1 MSTAR
6 PAVAPPSLPDR
17 PGSRDLRPLVKVASF
32 LAPYK
37 ARVAGALAALVVASA
52 AWLALGQGLK
62 YVVDAGFGSGEAH
75 RLDVALAGALVV
87 AAVLSVATYARFL
100 LMMTTGE
107 RVVTDIR
114 RAVYGHLLRLEP
126 AFFETARTGEV
137 TSRLTNDVTLLQA
150 VIGFG
155 FSMFLRNA
163 LMLAG
168 ALALMVWTSPKLSAL
183 IVLGIPATLA
193 PILVVG
199 RKVRRLSREN
209 QDRVADVSAY
219 VDESIHEIR
228 TVQAWGHEDAD
239 RAHFGRHAEAA
250 YASGVARVRQK
261 AFLIGAVMLI
271 AFSAVV
277 VILWIGGRDVFAGT
291 LSAGALSAFVFYAM
305 LSAGAAA
312 AISEVWGDLQRAAG
326 ATERLMELL
335 ATEPAIV
342 APPHPVPLPAPP
354 RGEVRLERVTFRYP
368 SRPEVAALADVS
380 LAVAPGERVALV
392 GPSGAGKSTVFQLL
406 LRFYDP
412 DAGVVRVDG
421 VDARLADPHEVRGR
435 FALVPQEPVVFAAS
449 VAENVRYARA
459 GATDAEVREALAA
472 AYALDFVE
480 RLPQGLDTQLGERG
494 VRLSG
499 GQRQRLAIARA
510 LLADRAVL
518 LLDEATSSL
527 DAESERYVQ
536 LALERLMRGRTTLI
550 IAHRLA
556 TVQSADRI
564 VVMDHGRIVASGSHA
579 ELVRQGGLYA
589 RLAEL
594 QFLGEIGAAGAVPA
608 PRARAVT

>member
-1 MSTAR
+1 MA
-6 PAVAPPSLPDR
+6 APTIPDR
-17 PGSRDLRPLVKVASF
+17 PATRDLRPLVKVASF
-32 LAPYK
+32 LLPYK
-37 ARVAGALAALVVASA
+37 ARIAGALAALVIAAV

-62 YVVDAGFGSGEAH
+62 YVVDAGFGSGDQ
-75 RLDVALAGALVV
+75 RMLNFALAGALLV
-87 AAVLSVATYARFL
+87 AAILSVATYARFN

-107 RVVTDIR
+107 RVITDIR
-114 RAVYGHLLRLEP
+114 RAVYGHLLDLEP
-126 AFFETARTGEV
+126 AFFETQRTGEV
-137 TSRLTNDVTLLQA
+137 ISRLTNDVTLLQA

-163 LMLAG
+163 LMLVG
-168 ALALMVWTSPKLSAL
+168 AIALMVWTSPKLSAL

-193 PILVVG
+193 PILLLG
-199 RKVRRLSREN
+199 RKVRKLSREN
-209 QDRVADVSAY
+209 QDRVADVSSY

-239 RAHFGRHAEAA
+239 RALFGRFAEAA
-250 YASGVARVRQK
+250 YESGVSRIRQK
-261 AFLIGAVMLI
+261 AFLIAAVMLI

-277 VILWIGGRDVFAGT
+277 VILWIGGRDVLAGT
-291 LSAGALSAFVFYAM
+291 LSAGALSAFVFYAT
-305 LSAGAAA
+305 LSAGSAA
-312 AISEVWGDLQRAAG
+312 AISEVWGELQRAAG

-335 ATEPAIV
+335 HTKATIV
-342 APPHPVPLPAPP
+342 APEKPAALPSPA
-354 RGEVRLERVTFRYP
+354 RGEVRLEHVTFRYP
-368 SRPEVAALADVS
+368 ARPESAALTDVS
-380 LAVAPGERVALV
+380 LAIAPGERVALV
-392 GPSGAGKSTVFQLL
+392 GPSGAGKTTVFQLL

-412 DAGVVRVDG
+412 ESGTVRVDG
-421 VDARLADPHEVRGR
+421 VDARLADPHAVRGR

-449 VAENVRYARA
+449 VAENIRSARPDA
-459 GATDAEVREALAA
+459 SDAEVREALRA

-480 RLPQGLDTQLGERG
+480 RLPQGMDTYLGERG

-510 LLADRAVL
+510 LLADRPVL

-536 LALERLMRGRTTLI
+536 LALERLMRDRTTLI

-579 ELVRQGGLYA
+579 ELVRAGGLYA

-594 QFLGEIGAAGAVPA
+594 QFLGEMGEEPAAPIAAPA
-608 PRARAVT
+608 

>member
-1 MSTAR
+1 MA
-6 PAVAPPSLPDR
+6 APTIPDR
-17 PGSRDLRPLVKVASF
+17 PATRDLRPLVKVASF
-32 LAPYK
+32 LLPYK
-37 ARVAGALAALVVASA
+37 ARIAGALAALVIAAV

-62 YVVDAGFGSGEAH
+62 YVVDAGFGSGDQ
-75 RLDVALAGALVV
+75 RMLNFALAGALLV
-87 AAVLSVATYARFL
+87 AAILSVATYARFN

-107 RVVTDIR
+107 RVITDIR
-114 RAVYGHLLRLEP
+114 RAVYGHLLDLEP
-126 AFFETARTGEV
+126 AFFETQRTGEV
-137 TSRLTNDVTLLQA
+137 ISRLTNDVTLLQA

-163 LMLAG
+163 LMLVG
-168 ALALMVWTSPKLSAL
+168 AIALMVWTSPKLSAL

-193 PILVVG
+193 PILLLG
-199 RKVRRLSREN
+199 RKVRKLSREN
-209 QDRVADVSAY
+209 QDRVADVSSY

-239 RAHFGRHAEAA
+239 RALFGRFAEAA
-250 YASGVARVRQK
+250 YESGVSRIRQK
-261 AFLIGAVMLI
+261 AFLIAAVMLI

-277 VILWIGGRDVFAGT
+277 VILWIGGRDVLAGT
-291 LSAGALSAFVFYAM
+291 LSAGALSAFVFYAT
-305 LSAGAAA
+305 LSAGSAA
-312 AISEVWGDLQRAAG
+312 AISEVWGELQRAAG

-335 ATEPAIV
+335 HTKATIV
-342 APPHPVPLPAPP
+342 APEKPAALPSPA
-354 RGEVRLERVTFRYP
+354 RGEVRLEHVTFRYP
-368 SRPEVAALADVS
+368 ARPESAALTDVS
-380 LAVAPGERVALV
+380 LAIAPGERVALV
-392 GPSGAGKSTVFQLL
+392 GPSGAGKTTVFQLL

-412 DAGVVRVDG
+412 ESGTVRVDG
-421 VDARLADPHEVRGR
+421 VDARLADPHAVRGR

-449 VAENVRYARA
+449 VAENIRYARPDA
-459 GATDAEVREALAA
+459 SDAEVREALRS

-480 RLPQGLDTQLGERG
+480 KLPQGMNTYLGERG

-536 LALERLMRGRTTLI
+536 LALERLMRDRTTLI

-579 ELVRQGGLYA
+579 ELVRAGGLYA

-594 QFLGEIGAAGAVPA
+594 QFLGEMGEEPAAPSA
-608 PRARAVT
+608 ARA